1 MFQQSN
7 NKVCF
12 AVCTL
17 TAQLAASLCPPY
29 KTLQAGMCQQRTS
42 SICPQ
47 HRASLVDPAPA
58 YRTFSTATVAV
69 KGSSFRTKA
78 YERNMKYA
86 NCGVAAVMRN
96 VSADSSSSPAKYYG
110 KIQTIFELP
119 VPDESKGKVYFKVNW
134 YKKDL
139 VTPDPQSSMV
149 HMVKATGS
157 RIDWDL
163 QQPYILASNVEH
175 QVFFASLPSRLWV
188 MRYVSSAT
196 VMPDVCLF

>member
-1 MFQQSN
+1 MFHQSN

-12 AVCTL
+12 AVSTL
-17 TAQLAASLCPPY
+17 TAQLAQS
-29 KTLQAGMCQQRTS
+29 QA
-42 SICPQ
+42 
-47 HRASLVDPAPA
+47 LVDPPPA
-58 YRTFSTATVAV
+58 YRTYSTATV

-96 VSADSSSSPAKYYG
+96 VSADSSSSPANYYG
-110 KIQTIFELP
+110 KIQAIFELP
-119 VPDESKGKVYFKVNW
+119 VPDESKGEVYFEVNW

-149 HMVKATGS
+149 HIVQATGS
-157 RIDWDL
+157 RNDWDL
-163 QQPYILASNVEH
+163 QHPYILASDVEH
-175 QVFFASLPSRLWV
+175 QVFFASLPSISNNQHWLWV

-196 VMPDVCLF
+196 VMPDDVFSDDGELIDLE